1 MLRYFF
7 VFCLVF
13 ELLFSAGTVSAAQ
26 SKNLAETLKEQAQ
39 LYYRE
44 GRSQVESG
52 NFDSALVNFQKVI
65 VLAPNFVQAYNEA
78 GIILTINGQ
87 IEQAIEMYLKAIK
100 LAPDYPDSYSNL
112 ALLYEEKKDFSKAAS
127 CWKKRAN
134 LGGAQDPWSEVA
146 RRRIHVLAQ
155 DHSTLDISAQDVP
168 QASRKVLDIS
178 AQDVSPTSRKVDE
191 VEYQSVSSS
200 TYKDVEFSPESLESS
215 VRFNERE
222 KVDLFKT
229 GNNDKVNRADSK
241 AYALDYLARARNFY
255 DQGEYVGALRESS
268 IAEYL
273 DPANQEISAF
283 VQEIRQ
289 AIIE

>member
-1 MLRYFF
+1 MVRFF
-7 VFCLVF
+7 LAFCLASQ
-13 ELLFSAGTVSAAQ
+13 LLFAGGTAVAAQ
-26 SKNLAETLKEQAQ
+26 SKSLAETFNEQAQ

-87 IEQAIEMYLKAIK
+87 IEQAIDMYLKAIK

-112 ALLYEEKKDFSKAAS
+112 ALLYEEKKDFSKAVS

-146 RRRIHVLAQ
+146 RKRIHALVKE
-155 DHSTLDISAQDVP
+155 DSNLDVSAQEVP
-168 QASRKVLDIS
+168 PVPVKVNE
-178 AQDVSPTSRKVDE
+178 AG
-191 VEYQSVSSS
+191 YQLVSSGTS
-200 TYKDVEFSPESLESS
+200 EVVEFSPDALESS
-215 VRFNERE
+215 IRFKEQE

-229 GNNDKVNRADSK
+229 DKNEKVNRADSK

-255 DQGEYVGALRESS
+255 DQGEYVGALREAT

-283 VQEIRQ
+283 VQKIRQ
-289 AIIE
+289 VIIE

>member
-1 MLRYFF
+1 MVRFF
-7 VFCLVF
+7 LAFCLASQ
-13 ELLFSAGTVSAAQ
+13 LLFAGGTVVAAQ
-26 SKNLAETLKEQAQ
+26 SKSLAETLNEQAQ

-87 IEQAIEMYLKAIK
+87 IEQAIDMYLKAIK

-146 RRRIHVLAQ
+146 RRRIHALAQ
-155 DHSTLDISAQDVP
+155 EHSNLDISAQEVP
-168 QASRKVLDIS
+168 Q
-178 AQDVSPTSRKVDE
+178 SPSKVDE
-191 VEYQSVSSS
+191 AESRPVSAGA
-200 TYKDVEFSPESLESS
+200 YKDVEFSPESLESS

-229 GNNDKVNRADSK
+229 DNNDKVNRADSK
-241 AYALDYLARARNFY
+241 AYASDYLARARNFY
-255 DQGEYVGALRESS
+255 DQGEYVGALREAT

-283 VQEIRQ
+283 VQQIRQ
-289 AIIE
+289 IIIE